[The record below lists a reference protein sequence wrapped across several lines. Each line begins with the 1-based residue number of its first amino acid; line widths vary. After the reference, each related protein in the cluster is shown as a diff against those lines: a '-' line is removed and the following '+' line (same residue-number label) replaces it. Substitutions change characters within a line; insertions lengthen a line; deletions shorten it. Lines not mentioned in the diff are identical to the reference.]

1 MSLLLVGCWDERL
14 YKNSSVVS
22 LTGFEGEIGD
32 LTAYYAYPEATTDT
46 LETLVITGTGVSPR
60 DVRQRAEAKVEQT
73 LDLSVLSAILI
84 SEDTAK
90 DDIYEY
96 LDIYFRDPSS
106 PVTSKM
112 AIVEGDLLP
121 YFELSAQKQSTA
133 GEYYNRFITSLE
145 ETSVFI
151 PYTLQTACA
160 VLFED
165 AQDLSLPY
173 LKMGEKGR
181 PVAEGIALFS
191 GRSFTGKTLN
201 LDQGVLLNI
210 LNRTEGFST
219 RITYLYKDSPLT
231 VRVSKSKRNLTISEN
246 KIDIDLKL
254 ELFLSEFPQDNLNKK
269 SVREDLQRFLEE
281 KVEKDMNEVIKKL
294 QEAKSD
300 AIGLGRNVRAFHPS
314 LFKKNWS
321 EHFANLDIKVNVEA
335 EIVKTGIL
343 E

>member
-32 LTAYYAYPEATTDT
+32 LTAYYAYPEATTQQM
-46 LETLVITGTGVSPR
+46 ETLVITGSGVSPR
-60 DVRQRAEAKVEQT
+60 DVRQDAETKVEQT

-84 SEDTAK
+84 SEGTAK

-96 LDIYFRDPSS
+96 LDIYFRDPTS
-106 PVTSKM
+106 PVTPKM
-112 AIVEGDLLP
+112 AIIQGDLLP
-121 YFELSAQKQSTA
+121 FFELSEQKQSTA
-133 GEYYNRFITSLE
+133 GEYYNRYITSLE
-145 ETSVFI
+145 ENSIFI
-151 PYTLQTACA
+151 PYSIQTACA
-160 VLFED
+160 VLFEE
-165 AQDLSLPY
+165 AQDLALPY

-181 PVAEGIALFS
+181 PVAEGLALFS

-201 LDQGVLLNI
+201 PEQGVLLNI

-219 RITYLYKDSPLT
+219 RISYLYKDSPLT

-246 KIDIDLKL
+246 KIGIDIKL
-254 ELFLSEFPQDNLNKK
+254 ELFLSEFPQDNMNDK
-269 SVREDLQRFLEE
+269 SMREDLQQFLAE
-281 KVEKDMNEVIKKL
+281 KIEQDMNEVIKKL

-314 LFKKNWS
+314 LFKKNWN
-321 EHFANLDIKVNVEA
+321 EHFANLDISVKVDA
-335 EIVKTGIL
+335 EIVRTGIL